1 MPLLHTRHV
10 IHKFHRMV
18 SYNVSLWETTG
29 WSASSLSDIEFTF
42 SLASTF
48 VYIGGVLSITVSNP
62 GASEL
67 SALYQKWRISEV
79 EASII
84 FSNNTSNISGPS
96 TTLPLINLVVNYDD
110 ITALTLSQIQ
120 QFDDLMVLQL
130 GNGATGPPRIKF
142 RPRPLA
148 VTYNGVS
155 SGYAVTP
162 EPTWLSTDYPAMP
175 HYAMKCVYDNQSGT
189 SVAQIGY
196 VSFYFRYTFEM
207 CDPD

>member
-1 MPLLHTRHV
+1 
-10 IHKFHRMV
+10 MV
-18 SYNVSLWETTG
+18 SYNVSLWETLG
-29 WSASSLSDIEFTF
+29 WSGSSLNDIEFTF

-48 VYIGGVLSITVSNP
+48 VYIGGVLSITVANP

-67 SALYQKWRISEV
+67 STLYQKWRIAEV
-79 EASII
+79 EVSII
-84 FSNNTSNISGPS
+84 FSNNASNVSSPS
-96 TTLPLINLVVNYDD
+96 TSLPLINAVVNYDD
-110 ITALTLSQIQ
+110 ISALSLGQIQ
-120 QFDDLMVLQL
+120 QFDNLMVLQL

-162 EPTWLSTDYPAMP
+162 EATWLSTDYNGIP
-175 HYAMKCVYDNQSGT
+175 HYALKCVYDNQSAT
-189 SVAQIGY
+189 SVGQVGY